1 MKQSKCTEDELG
13 PQLHEKWHRKGNRM
27 RFFFP
32 SENQTYS
39 SYLDNFIKLAMKK
52 KLCELL
58 LLNSYHKLTLELPC
72 SIQSLTWLEYF

>member
-1 MKQSKCTEDELG
+1 MKQSKCTEDELDLNSMKNG
-13 PQLHEKWHRKGNRM
+13 TERETGCA
-27 RFFFP
+27 FFP
-32 SENQTYS
+32 LRNQTYS

-72 SIQSLTWLEYF
+72 SIQSLT